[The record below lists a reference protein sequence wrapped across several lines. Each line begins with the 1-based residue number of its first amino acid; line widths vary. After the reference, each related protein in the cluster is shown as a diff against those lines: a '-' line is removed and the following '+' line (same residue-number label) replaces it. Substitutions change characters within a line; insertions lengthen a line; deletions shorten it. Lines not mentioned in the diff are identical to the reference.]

1 MCVCVYMCV
10 CVCAVISESFQQTM
24 MSTSNDAHHIAGYLL
39 KKSTSDVWQK
49 RYFETNST
57 FLTYYKSKK
66 MSKLLAALNMATVGE
81 ISMVRYSVVWCDV
94 GCGVMWC
101 DVV

>member
-1 MCVCVYMCV
+1 MISSPHP
-10 CVCAVISESFQQTM
+10 VISESFQQTM
-24 MSTSNDAHHIAGYLL
+24 QSISNDPHHIAGYLL
-39 KKSTSDVWQK
+39 KKSTNDVWQK

-81 ISMVRYSVVWCDV
+81 IAMVSAIMSVWRLSSSLLWKLDLSF
-94 GCGVMWC
+94 
-101 DVV
+101 